1 MHDRV
6 ELSAVVAIGLREEGV
21 ATVIVPGDKEYEDA
35 RHIWNGD
42 IDRHPALIVQC
53 KGVADV
59 IAAINAARDGG
70 LPLSIRGG
78 AHNAAGHA
86 IADGGVVVDVS
97 RMKGIRIDPKARVAT
112 AQTGVLWGELD
123 RESQAFGLATPGG
136 MISNTGI
143 AGLTLGG
150 GEGWLMGKFGLSVD
164 NVLGL
169 DVVTADGH
177 FRRASAEENPDL
189 YWALR
194 GGGGNF
200 GVVTV
205 IEYRLHEHGPMVFGG
220 RIVHPIDNG
229 VEVLR
234 FYRDFSSDLPDEAE
248 LFAAVRTLP
257 EVGPVVILLPG
268 YNGDSQQG
276 QRFFEPVLGFGTPIM
291 SQVGPM
297 LHVARQSYLDAG
309 SAEHGL
315 LRYWKSGYAS
325 ALSDAL
331 IDIVVAAARD
341 FSSPRTALTFFRV
354 HGAAARVP
362 ATETAFGMRGNKW
375 DFNILTQWQDPAETA
390 RHKDWTRAVWGRL
403 DPLTSG
409 TAYVNHMSGEETA
422 AVVRAS
428 YGPNYDRLAQV
439 KAKYDPDNIFRLNA
453 NIRPAA

>member
-1 MHDRV
+1 MHDVV
-6 ELSAVVAIGLREEGV
+6 EVSAFVANGLREAGV
-21 ATVIVPGDKEYEDA
+21 ATVIAPGNEDYEGA

-53 KGVADV
+53 RGVADV

-97 RMKGIRIDPKARVAT
+97 RMKGIRIDPKARMAT

-164 NVLGL
+164 NVLAL
-169 DVVTADGH
+169 DVVTADGQ
-177 FRRASAEENPDL
+177 FRRADAENNPDL

-200 GVVTV
+200 GVVTA

-257 EVGPVVILLPG
+257 EVGPVVVLLPG
-268 YNGDSQQG
+268 YNGDPQQG

-291 SQVGPM
+291 TQVGPM
-297 LHVARQSYLDAG
+297 PHVARQSYLDAG

-315 LRYWKSGYAS
+315 LRYWKSGYAGE
-325 ALSDAL
+325 LSDAL
-331 IDIVVAAARD
+331 IDIVVGAARD

-354 HGAAARVP
+354 HGVAARVP
-362 ATETAFGMRGNKW
+362 AGETAFGMRGNKW
-375 DFNILTQWQDPAETA
+375 DFNVLTQWQDRAETA
-390 RHKDWTRAVWGRL
+390 WHKAWTSAVWGRL
-403 DPLTSG
+403 EPLTSG
-409 TAYVNHMSGEETA
+409 TAYVNHMCGEETA

-428 YGPNYDRLAQV
+428 YGPNYDRLARI
-439 KAKYDPDNIFRLNA
+439 KANYDPDNIFRLNA